1 MHNKI
6 KNIID
11 SIFDDIVEWRE
22 HIHANPELSF
32 KEYNTADFVVSLL
45 DKMNIPYQKGVAGTG
60 VVALI
65 EGKNPNSKCIGL
77 RADLDALPIFE
88 ENDVSYRST
97 NNGVMHACGH
107 DVHTSCLL
115 GAAKVLSSLSD
126 EFEGTIKLIF
136 QPGEEVLPGGASLM
150 INEGVL
156 DNPKVDKMIA
166 LHVFPSMNV
175 GNAGFKPGKY
185 MAACD
190 ELYLKVQGVGGHAAL
205 PHQYVNPIMI
215 LAELLP
221 KLDAYISTL
230 SDGASPFIFAFGK
243 LKADGATNVI
253 PEYALAEGTF
263 RTMDEKWRS
272 RTHQKMTAFVDEYLK
287 SKNVSGGLEI
297 RKGYPFLQNDEELT
311 GKLFSAAQ
319 CYLGEKNVHEMDV
332 RMTAEDFSYYS
343 QKVPSC
349 FFRLGVR
356 NEELGIVYGVHHSKF
371 DVDKNS
377 LKIGAGLLA
386 HLAIKALA

>member
-11 SIFDDIVEWRE
+11 SIFSDIVEWRE

-32 KEYNTADFVVSLL
+32 KEYNTADFVATLL
-45 DKMNIPYQKGVAGTG
+45 DKMNIPYKKGVAGTG
-60 VVALI
+60 IVALI
-65 EGKNPNSKCIGL
+65 KGRNPNSKCIGL

-88 ENDVSYRST
+88 ENDVSYKST
-97 NNGVMHACGH
+97 NDGVMHACGH

-115 GAAKVLSSLSD
+115 GAAKVLSSLRG

-166 LHVFPSMNV
+166 LHVFPSMDV
-175 GNAGFKPGKY
+175 GNVGFKPGKY

-221 KLDAYISTL
+221 KLDAYISSL
-230 SDGASPFIFAFGK
+230 SDGTSPYIFAFGK
-243 LKADGATNVI
+243 LMADGATNVI

-272 RTHQKMTAFVDEYLK
+272 STHEKMTAFVDEYLK
-287 SKNVSGGLEI
+287 SKNVSGGLEV

-311 GKLFSAAQ
+311 DKLFTAAQ
-319 CYLGEKNVHEMDV
+319 RYLGEKNVHEMDI

-356 NEELGIVYGVHHSKF
+356 NEELGIVHGVHHAKF

-386 HLAIKALA
+386 QLAIKALA